1 MGEQTKTYQLV
12 YYGTRQPMSAGSRAD
27 RRDIM
32 SRVWRNVISPPWCR
46 STRAQETGRS
56 VCRFE
61 SCLCSEG
68 LHPSMMV
75 VAGDERKRVSPK
87 YKGVQTTLS
96 PLNFNWSVSSTAKRL
111 ASRAS
116 FGRWRGSSK

>member
-1 MGEQTKTYQLV
+1 MGKQIKNYQFD
-12 YYGTRQPMSAGSRAD
+12 YYGTTQPMSAGSRAD

-32 SRVWRNVISPPWCR
+32 SRVWRKVTSPPHR
-46 STRAQETGRS
+46 FGAQETVRS

-111 ASRAS
+111 ASRVS
-116 FGRWRGSSK
+116 FGRWRGSS